1 MKVIFSGC
9 RSGLMNS
16 PHTRRET
23 LNMLPFV
30 NDFFLSESIL
40 LVPKSVLLSHAA
52 MIAADTLLLFTE

>member
-1 MKVIFSGC
+1 
-9 RSGLMNS
+9 MNS